1 MIENTSEIF
10 NLCRVNVGWWI
21 VESHQ
26 CVVTIHLLGTSGSH
40 VNNCIHGHRCKCVVD
55 RGNDPSL
62 EGIRLIE
69 ASNGAVDKESVC
81 HA

>member
-1 MIENTSEIF
+1 LIENTSEIF

-26 CVVTIHLLGTSGSH
+26 CVVTIHLLDTSGSH
-40 VNNCIHGHRCKCVVD
+40 VNNCIHWHRCKCVVD

-62 EGIRLIE
+62 EGIRLIK